1 MKNAT
6 TIMVQGTTSDAGKS
20 TIVTALCRILH
31 RRGHTVAPF
40 KPQNMSLNSAVA
52 ATTADNGGGGEIGR
66 AQAVQ
71 AAAAGVITPHVDM
84 NPVLLKPQN
93 DCTSQIIV
101 LGKVV
106 GTLEARNF
114 NHKKE
119 SLLPVVV
126 TAHERLV
133 AQYEYVIVEGAGS
146 PAEVN
151 LRKGDI
157 ANMGFAEAI
166 DCPVVICVDIDKG
179 GAYAHLLGTFL
190 CLSDTEQARI
200 VGFII
205 NKFRGDQSLLHEA
218 NEWLLHKTG
227 VPILAVV
234 PYVPD
239 LFLEAEDAV
248 DVRQTFL
255 DDDKDGVVLNV
266 IVVAYPHMSNHTDF
280 DTMRL
285 HPQIN
290 LTYARHYCP
299 SSSSNCDLMILPGS
313 KMVVADLTWL
323 RASKWDVA
331 LNRHLRYGG
340 KVLGICGGYQML
352 GQTIRDPHGVEGGGG
367 NSSAVVG
374 LAKLNVDT
382 VLQTNKLLRQ
392 VTGRCAKSGVD
403 VFGYEIHVGT
413 TMGPDQDERP
423 LLQRR
428 CCVEEEEH
436 YVGGNGDECHFVNEG
451 AQSFDGQVAGC
462 YWHGLFDSPAYLSH
476 IAAWA
481 TNNTDVGQSSGS
493 QQRRGIIGAPLDL
506 QAHKEEQF
514 DRLADAVEQ
523 AWPYEDLMRLMA
535 KCKD

>member
-6 TIMVQGTTSDAGKS
+6 TLMVQGTTSDAGKS

-40 KPQNMSLNSAVA
+40 KPQNMSLNSAV
-52 ATTADNGGGGEIGR
+52 TIDGGEIGR

-71 AAAAGVITPHVDM
+71 ADAAGVAPHVDM

-106 GTLEARNF
+106 GILESRNF
-114 NHKKE
+114 NDKKE

-126 TAHERLV
+126 TAHARLI

-151 LRKGDI
+151 LRSGDI

-179 GAYAHLLGTFL
+179 GAYAHLLGTFA
-190 CLSDTEQARI
+190 CLSDTEQARV

-218 NEWLLHKTG
+218 NEWLLYKTG
-227 VPILAVV
+227 VPILAVI

-248 DVRQTFL
+248 DVRQTL
-255 DDDKDGVVLNV
+255 LIDDDKDGVDGVVLNV

-280 DTMRL
+280 DAMRL

-290 LTYARHYCP
+290 LTYARHDCP

-323 RASKWDVA
+323 RSTQWDVA

-352 GQTIRDPHGVEGGGG
+352 GRTIRDPHGVEGGGDG
-367 NSSAVVG
+367 CSVVVG

-382 VLQTNKLLRQ
+382 VLQTEKLLRQ
-392 VTGRCAKSGVD
+392 VTGRCATSGVD
-403 VFGYEIHVGT
+403 VYGYEIHVGT
-413 TMGPDQDERP
+413 TTGPDQDERP

-428 CCVEEEEH
+428 CVEEEEEH
-436 YVGGNGDECHFVNEG
+436 HVGGNGDEGYLVNEG

-481 TNNTDVGQSSGS
+481 TNHTDVGPSSGS
-493 QQRRGIIGAPLDL
+493 QQCRGIIGAPLDL
-506 QAHKEEQF
+506 QAYKEEQF
-514 DRLADAVEQ
+514 DRLADAIEQ
-523 AWPYEDLMRLMA
+523 AWPYEDLIRLMA